1 VRMKNAVLVGTMK
14 FTLDR
19 FDASFDAEEN
29 PAPPR
34 LAAQLAE
41 FRTSYDAL
49 NTAYALT
56 RESLITQDIAAL
68 DEEGDQL
75 YLGLKETV
83 EGARR
88 MTYMPARKEAGDRL
102 MVFLKKYRIDVRE
115 NMIEEWSKLQQMTE
129 EADGDVLVRQDIAT
143 LGLTDLMTRLTAIAA
158 ELRQKMTERSA
169 GLPAQKAMKQARE
182 AVYPEYRALILLL
195 NAFAV
200 TDSEPDRYAALIFQ
214 LNNNIDYVK
223 IHAMTKG
230 TASEDEGGDEPEP
243 DAVANNRA
251 EEPSSAQ
258 SGYLEMVFWRLVQA
272 IVPKSD
278 IIVPNSLWLFGI
290 FVVPLHP

>member
-1 VRMKNAVLVGTMK
+1 MIQIPEQVKDAPIVRMKNAVLVGTMK

-29 PAPPR
+29 PAPLR

-41 FRTSYDAL
+41 FRASYEAL
-49 NTAYALT
+49 NAAYALT

-195 NAFAV
+195 NAYAV

-243 DAVANNRA
+243 QPTPTPTPD
-251 EEPSSAQ
+251 PSGGGDD
-258 SGYLEMVFWRLVQA
+258 SGGSGGGLDE
-272 IVPKSD
+272 
-278 IIVPNSLWLFGI
+278 
-290 FVVPLHP
+290 

>member
-1 VRMKNAVLVGTMK
+1 MIQIPEQVKDAPIVRMKNAVLVGTMK

-102 MVFLKKYRIDVRE
+102 LVFLKKYRIDVRE

-200 TDSEPDRYAALIFQ
+200 TDSEPDRYAALISQ

-230 TASEDEGGDEPEP
+230 TASEDEGGDEPTPTPTPTPTP
-243 DAVANNRA
+243 D
-251 EEPSSAQ
+251 PS
-258 SGYLEMVFWRLVQA
+258 GGGDVDGTGGDE
-272 IVPKSD
+272 
-278 IIVPNSLWLFGI
+278 
-290 FVVPLHP
+290 

>member
-1 VRMKNAVLVGTMK
+1 
-14 FTLDR
+14 
-19 FDASFDAEEN
+19 
-29 PAPPR
+29 
-34 LAAQLAE
+34 
-41 FRTSYDAL
+41 
-49 NTAYALT
+49 
-56 RESLITQDIAAL
+56 
-68 DEEGDQL
+68 
-75 YLGLKETV
+75 
-83 EGARR
+83 

-243 DAVANNRA
+243 DGGGGEVT
-251 EEPSSAQ
+251 P
-258 SGYLEMVFWRLVQA
+258 VQ
-272 IVPKSD
+272 PE
-278 IIVPNSLWLFGI
+278 
-290 FVVPLHP
+290 

>member
-1 VRMKNAVLVGTMK
+1 MIQIPEQVKDAPIVRMKNAVLVGTMK

-41 FRTSYDAL
+41 FRASYEAL

-243 DAVANNRA
+243 
-251 EEPSSAQ
+251 EPTPTPTPDP
-258 SGYLEMVFWRLVQA
+258 SGGGDDSGGSGGGDE
-272 IVPKSD
+272 
-278 IIVPNSLWLFGI
+278 
-290 FVVPLHP
+290 

>member
-1 VRMKNAVLVGTMK
+1 MIQIPEQVKDAPIVRMKNAVLVGTMK

-41 FRTSYDAL
+41 FRTSYEAL
-49 NTAYALT
+49 NAAYALT

-200 TDSEPDRYAALIFQ
+200 TDSEPDRYAALISQ

-230 TASEDEGGDEPEP
+230 TASEDEGGDEPTPTPTPTPTP
-243 DAVANNRA
+243 D
-251 EEPSSAQ
+251 PS
-258 SGYLEMVFWRLVQA
+258 GGGDVDGTGGDE
-272 IVPKSD
+272 
-278 IIVPNSLWLFGI
+278 
-290 FVVPLHP
+290 

>member
-1 VRMKNAVLVGTMK
+1 MIQIPEQVKDAPIVRMKNAVLVGTMK

-41 FRTSYDAL
+41 FRTSYEAL

-102 MVFLKKYRIDVRE
+102 TVFLKKYRIDVRE

-243 DAVANNRA
+243 
-251 EEPSSAQ
+251 EPTPTPTPDPSGGGDDSSG
-258 SGYLEMVFWRLVQA
+258 SGGGDE
-272 IVPKSD
+272 
-278 IIVPNSLWLFGI
+278 
-290 FVVPLHP
+290 

>member
-1 VRMKNAVLVGTMK
+1 MIQIPEQVKDAPIVRMKNAVLVGTMK

-41 FRTSYDAL
+41 FRASYEAL
-49 NTAYALT
+49 NAAYALT

-243 DAVANNRA
+243 QP
-251 EEPSSAQ
+251 EPTPTPDP
-258 SGYLEMVFWRLVQA
+258 SGGGDDSGGSGGEGV
-272 IVPKSD
+272 D
-278 IIVPNSLWLFGI
+278 E
-290 FVVPLHP
+290 

>member
-1 VRMKNAVLVGTMK
+1 MIQIPEQVKDAPIVRMKNAVLVGTMK

-41 FRTSYDAL
+41 FRTSYEAL
-49 NTAYALT
+49 NAAYALT

-243 DAVANNRA
+243 TPTPD
-251 EEPSSAQ
+251 PSGGGDD
-258 SGYLEMVFWRLVQA
+258 SGGSGG
-272 IVPKSD
+272 SD
-278 IIVPNSLWLFGI
+278 E
-290 FVVPLHP
+290 

>member
-1 VRMKNAVLVGTMK
+1 MIQIPEQVKDAPIVRMKNAVLVGTMK
-14 FTLDR
+14 FTLER

-41 FRTSYDAL
+41 FRASYEAL
-49 NTAYALT
+49 NTAYAQT

-102 MVFLKKYRIDVRE
+102 LVFLKKYRIDVRE

-158 ELRQKMTERSA
+158 ELRQKMTDRSA

-243 DAVANNRA
+243 
-251 EEPSSAQ
+251 EPTPTPTPDP
-258 SGYLEMVFWRLVQA
+258 SGGGDDSGGSGGGDE
-272 IVPKSD
+272 
-278 IIVPNSLWLFGI
+278 
-290 FVVPLHP
+290 

>member
-1 VRMKNAVLVGTMK
+1 MIQIPEQVKDAPIVRMKNAVLVGTMK

-29 PAPPR
+29 PAPPC

-41 FRTSYDAL
+41 FRTSYEAL
-49 NTAYALT
+49 NAAYALT

-102 MVFLKKYRIDVRE
+102 TVFLKKYRIDVRE

-230 TASEDEGGDEPEP
+230 TASEDEGGEPEP
-243 DAVANNRA
+243 TPTPTPD
-251 EEPSSAQ
+251 PSGGGDD
-258 SGYLEMVFWRLVQA
+258 SGGSGGEGV
-272 IVPKSD
+272 D
-278 IIVPNSLWLFGI
+278 E
-290 FVVPLHP
+290 

>member
-1 VRMKNAVLVGTMK
+1 
-14 FTLDR
+14 
-19 FDASFDAEEN
+19 
-29 PAPPR
+29 
-34 LAAQLAE
+34 
-41 FRTSYDAL
+41 
-49 NTAYALT
+49 
-56 RESLITQDIAAL
+56 
-68 DEEGDQL
+68 
-75 YLGLKETV
+75 
-83 EGARR
+83 

-243 DAVANNRA
+243 DGGGDD
-251 EEPSSAQ
+251 
-258 SGYLEMVFWRLVQA
+258 SGGSGGEGV
-272 IVPKSD
+272 D
-278 IIVPNSLWLFGI
+278 E
-290 FVVPLHP
+290 

>member
-1 VRMKNAVLVGTMK
+1 MIQIPEQVKDAPVVRMKNAVLVGTMK

-41 FRTSYDAL
+41 FRTSYEAL
-49 NTAYALT
+49 NAAYALT

-243 DAVANNRA
+243 QP
-251 EEPSSAQ
+251 EPTPTPDP
-258 SGYLEMVFWRLVQA
+258 SGG
-272 IVPKSD
+272 SD
-278 IIVPNSLWLFGI
+278 DSGGSGGEGVDE
-290 FVVPLHP
+290 

>member
-1 VRMKNAVLVGTMK
+1 MIQIPEQVKDAPIVRMKNAVLVGTMK
-14 FTLDR
+14 FTLER

-41 FRTSYDAL
+41 FRASYEAL
-49 NTAYALT
+49 NAAYALT

-243 DAVANNRA
+243 QP
-251 EEPSSAQ
+251 EPTPTSDP
-258 SGYLEMVFWRLVQA
+258 SGGGDDSGGSGGGLDE
-272 IVPKSD
+272 
-278 IIVPNSLWLFGI
+278 
-290 FVVPLHP
+290 

>member
-1 VRMKNAVLVGTMK
+1 MIQIPEQVKDAPIVRMKNAVLVGTMK

-34 LAAQLAE
+34 LAAQLAD

-49 NTAYALT
+49 NAAYALT

-243 DAVANNRA
+243 TPTPD
-251 EEPSSAQ
+251 PSGGGDD
-258 SGYLEMVFWRLVQA
+258 SGGSGGEGV
-272 IVPKSD
+272 D
-278 IIVPNSLWLFGI
+278 E
-290 FVVPLHP
+290 

>member
-1 VRMKNAVLVGTMK
+1 MIQIPEQVKDAPIVRMKNAVLVGTMK

-41 FRTSYDAL
+41 FRASYEAL

-243 DAVANNRA
+243 TPTPTPTPD
-251 EEPSSAQ
+251 PSGGGDD
-258 SGYLEMVFWRLVQA
+258 SGGSGG
-272 IVPKSD
+272 SD
-278 IIVPNSLWLFGI
+278 E
-290 FVVPLHP
+290 

>member
-1 VRMKNAVLVGTMK
+1 MIQIPEQVKDAPIVRMKNAVLVGTMK

-41 FRTSYDAL
+41 FRTSYEAL

-143 LGLTDLMTRLTAIAA
+143 LGMTDLMTRLTAIAA

-243 DAVANNRA
+243 TPTPTPD
-251 EEPSSAQ
+251 PSGGGDD
-258 SGYLEMVFWRLVQA
+258 SGGSGGGDE
-272 IVPKSD
+272 
-278 IIVPNSLWLFGI
+278 
-290 FVVPLHP
+290 

>member
-1 VRMKNAVLVGTMK
+1 MIQIPEQVKDAPLVRMKNAVLVGTMK

-41 FRTSYDAL
+41 FRASYDAL

-115 NMIEEWSKLQQMTE
+115 NMIEEWSKLEQMTE

-200 TDSEPDRYAALIFQ
+200 TDSEPERYSALISQ

-243 DAVANNRA
+243 
-251 EEPSSAQ
+251 EPTPTPTPDP
-258 SGYLEMVFWRLVQA
+258 SGGGDDSGGSGGGDE
-272 IVPKSD
+272 
-278 IIVPNSLWLFGI
+278 
-290 FVVPLHP
+290 

>member
-1 VRMKNAVLVGTMK
+1 MIQIPEQVKDAPIVRMKNAVLVGTMK
-14 FTLDR
+14 FTLER

-49 NTAYALT
+49 NAAYALT

-158 ELRQKMTERSA
+158 ELRQKMTDRSA

-230 TASEDEGGDEPEP
+230 TASEDEGGDEPTPTPTPTPTP
-243 DAVANNRA
+243 D
-251 EEPSSAQ
+251 PS
-258 SGYLEMVFWRLVQA
+258 GGGDVDGTGGDE
-272 IVPKSD
+272 
-278 IIVPNSLWLFGI
+278 
-290 FVVPLHP
+290 

>member
-1 VRMKNAVLVGTMK
+1 MIQIPEQVKDAPIVRMKNAVLVGTMK

-41 FRTSYDAL
+41 FRTSYEAL
-49 NTAYALT
+49 NAAYALT

-102 MVFLKKYRIDVRE
+102 LVFLKKYRIDVRE

-200 TDSEPDRYAALIFQ
+200 TDSEPDRYAALISQ

-230 TASEDEGGDEPEP
+230 TASEDEGGDEPTPTPTPTPTP
-243 DAVANNRA
+243 D
-251 EEPSSAQ
+251 PS
-258 SGYLEMVFWRLVQA
+258 GGGDVDGTGGDE
-272 IVPKSD
+272 
-278 IIVPNSLWLFGI
+278 
-290 FVVPLHP
+290 

>member
-1 VRMKNAVLVGTMK
+1 MIQIPEQVKDAPIVRMKNAVLVGTMK

-41 FRTSYDAL
+41 FRASYDAL

-243 DAVANNRA
+243 TPTPD
-251 EEPSSAQ
+251 PSGGGDD
-258 SGYLEMVFWRLVQA
+258 SGGSGGEGV
-272 IVPKSD
+272 D
-278 IIVPNSLWLFGI
+278 E
-290 FVVPLHP
+290 

>member
-1 VRMKNAVLVGTMK
+1 MIQIPEQVKDAPIVRMKNAVLVGTMK
-14 FTLDR
+14 FTLER

-41 FRTSYDAL
+41 FRASYEAL
-49 NTAYALT
+49 NAAYALT

-102 MVFLKKYRIDVRE
+102 LVFLKKYRIDVRE

-143 LGLTDLMTRLTAIAA
+143 LGMTDLMTRLTAIAA
-158 ELRQKMTERSA
+158 ELRQKMTDRSA

-200 TDSEPDRYAALIFQ
+200 TDSEPDRYAALIVQ

-243 DAVANNRA
+243 TPTPD
-251 EEPSSAQ
+251 PSGGGDD
-258 SGYLEMVFWRLVQA
+258 SGGSGGEGV
-272 IVPKSD
+272 D
-278 IIVPNSLWLFGI
+278 E
-290 FVVPLHP
+290 

>member
-1 VRMKNAVLVGTMK
+1 MIQIPEQVKDAPIVRMKNAVLVGTMK

-41 FRTSYDAL
+41 FRTSYEAL

-243 DAVANNRA
+243 
-251 EEPSSAQ
+251 EPTPTPTPDP
-258 SGYLEMVFWRLVQA
+258 SGGGDDSGGSGGGDE
-272 IVPKSD
+272 
-278 IIVPNSLWLFGI
+278 
-290 FVVPLHP
+290 

>member
-1 VRMKNAVLVGTMK
+1 MIQIPEQVKDAPIVRMKNAVLVGTMK

-41 FRTSYDAL
+41 FRTSYEAL

-75 YLGLKETV
+75 LKETV

-102 MVFLKKYRIDVRE
+102 TVFLKKYRIDVRE

-243 DAVANNRA
+243 EPDAGGEVT
-251 EEPSSAQ
+251 P
-258 SGYLEMVFWRLVQA
+258 VQ
-272 IVPKSD
+272 PE
-278 IIVPNSLWLFGI
+278 
-290 FVVPLHP
+290 

>member
-1 VRMKNAVLVGTMK
+1 MIQIPELVKDAPIVRMKNAVLVGTMK

-41 FRTSYDAL
+41 FRTSYEAL
-49 NTAYALT
+49 NAAYALT

-102 MVFLKKYRIDVRE
+102 TVFLKKYRIDVRE

-243 DAVANNRA
+243 DGGGGGEAT
-251 EEPSSAQ
+251 P
-258 SGYLEMVFWRLVQA
+258 VQ
-272 IVPKSD
+272 PE
-278 IIVPNSLWLFGI
+278 
-290 FVVPLHP
+290 

>member
-1 VRMKNAVLVGTMK
+1 MIQIPEQVKDAPIVRMKNAVLVGTMK

-41 FRTSYDAL
+41 FRASYEAL

-243 DAVANNRA
+243 TPTPD
-251 EEPSSAQ
+251 PSGGGDD
-258 SGYLEMVFWRLVQA
+258 SGGSGG
-272 IVPKSD
+272 SD
-278 IIVPNSLWLFGI
+278 E
-290 FVVPLHP
+290 

>member
-1 VRMKNAVLVGTMK
+1 MIQIPEQVKDAPIVRMKNAVLVGTMK

-41 FRTSYDAL
+41 FRTSYEAL
-49 NTAYALT
+49 NAAYALT

-200 TDSEPDRYAALIFQ
+200 TDSEPERYSALIFQ

-243 DAVANNRA
+243 
-251 EEPSSAQ
+251 EPTPTPTPTPDPSGGGDDSSG
-258 SGYLEMVFWRLVQA
+258 SGGGDE
-272 IVPKSD
+272 
-278 IIVPNSLWLFGI
+278 
-290 FVVPLHP
+290 

>member
-1 VRMKNAVLVGTMK
+1 MIQIPEQVKDAPIVRMKNAVLVGTMK

-41 FRTSYDAL
+41 FRTSYEAL
-49 NTAYALT
+49 NAAYALT

-102 MVFLKKYRIDVRE
+102 LVFLKKYRIDVRE

-243 DAVANNRA
+243 QPTPTPTPD
-251 EEPSSAQ
+251 PSGGGDD
-258 SGYLEMVFWRLVQA
+258 SGGSGGEGV
-272 IVPKSD
+272 D
-278 IIVPNSLWLFGI
+278 E
-290 FVVPLHP
+290 